1 MNQVFSLSMSDPA
14 PWAVHHFEQSC
25 TRLFES
31 STLKGLLFFC
41 VSHQAQTAAND
52 VDLYMELCA
61 PCRRL
66 TDRIAVMMNFETRFY
81 FAKLAHRPLRKDKP
95 CGF

>member
-1 MNQVFSLSMSDPA
+1 MHM
-14 PWAVHHFEQSC
+14 
-25 TRLFES
+25 
-31 STLKGLLFFC
+31 
-41 VSHQAQTAAND
+41 TAAND
-52 VDLYMELCA
+52 VDLYMELRA

>member
-1 MNQVFSLSMSDPA
+1 M
-14 PWAVHHFEQSC
+14 HK
-25 TRLFES
+25 T
-31 STLKGLLFFC
+31 
-41 VSHQAQTAAND
+41 TAID
-52 VDLYMELCA
+52 VDLCMELRA

-66 TDRIAVMMNFETRFY
+66 TDRIAVTMNFETRFY